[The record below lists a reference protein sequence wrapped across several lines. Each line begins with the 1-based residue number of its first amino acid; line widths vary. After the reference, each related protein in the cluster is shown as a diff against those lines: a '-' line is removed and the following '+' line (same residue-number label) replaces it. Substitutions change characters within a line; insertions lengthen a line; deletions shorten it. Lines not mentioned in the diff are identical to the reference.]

1 VRPFFF
7 SANLGIT
14 YPPCQWWG
22 MEGRGMNSVEKD
34 HNPKRHLSHKVQG
47 KMETEYLFYTC
58 STKV

>member
-1 VRPFFF
+1 MV
-7 SANLGIT
+7 IT

-34 HNPKRHLSHKVQG
+34 HNPKRHLSYKVQE